1 MPSLKSALAPTT
13 AIAAFGGGRGYYR
26 RCSFWKFGLRTR
38 RSRQRILKNHQPR
51 ELESRGGGGA
61 DNLGGALKDF
71 RYAGSLF
78 MGDRDSP
85 AGVLADMSL
94 PALLGRDPVLG
105 AT

>member
-1 MPSLKSALAPTT
+1 LPSLKSALAPTT

-51 ELESRGGGGA
+51 ELGGRCAGA
-61 DNLGGALKDF
+61 GNLDGARLKDF

-85 AGVLADMSL
+85 LRPQPS
-94 PALLGRDPVLG
+94 RRI
-105 AT
+105 